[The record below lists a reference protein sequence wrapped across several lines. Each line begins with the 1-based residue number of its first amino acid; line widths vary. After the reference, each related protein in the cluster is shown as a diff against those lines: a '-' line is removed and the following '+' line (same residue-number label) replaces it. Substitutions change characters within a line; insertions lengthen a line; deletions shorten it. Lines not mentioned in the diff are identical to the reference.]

1 MMQRSRNNLVFMA
14 LSFLFELH
22 GAIDMT
28 WQSRFIPPRFVVIF
42 SIGGNDRIRDLAA

>member
-1 MMQRSRNNLVFMA
+1 MA

-28 WQSRFIPPRFVVIF
+28 WQSWLIAPRFMVIF
-42 SIGGNDRIRDLAA
+42 SIGSNNRIRDLPA